1 MISKSV
7 THLLSAGRVLVRRHL
22 RADSV
27 WEQLEEE
34 DFVHSQV
41 DWAWFGLEGPRQS
54 DPTV

>member
-41 DWAWFGLEGPRQS
+41 DWAGFGLEGPRQS